1 MQKRGQGVE
10 YNWIFVLVAGVFIL
24 AFFIMFVF
32 KYVELQEKKLS
43 AQAGRAFDQALST
56 LEAGELYLDDDMF
69 DLGLIVKIDM
79 RCDEEEAYYLVNDYY
94 DHKFGDIILFSDR
107 NYQTRSFDAWINEW
121 NEGFFITNFVYLA
134 DPNKVFYIVYDSS
147 TAADVLENIDLP
159 DVFNVKYVDYSRIN
173 MELDIEN
180 KKNPKIIFITQAA
193 PSLNLDAQVM
203 YIDRDNQR
211 LVFIEDGNQYKDNYF
226 SEALMFGAIYSGDY
240 SSYSCMKNRAFN
252 RLSKVVSLYALK
264 ASILNRLII
273 DSKCDYSQIQ
283 LSLEKLSQFAEEK
296 DEDMVKQLNDFVVVQ
311 NKELGGRGCAV
322 VF

>member
-1 MQKRGQGVE
+1 MINCFMQKRGQGVE

-43 AQAGRAFDQALST
+43 AQ
-56 LEAGELYLDDDMF
+56 AGELYLDDDMF

-147 TAADVLENIDLP
+147 TAADVLENIDLT

-173 MELDIEN
+173 ME
-180 KKNPKIIFITQAA
+180 
-193 PSLNLDAQVM
+193 
-203 YIDRDNQR
+203 
-211 LVFIEDGNQYKDNYF
+211 
-226 SEALMFGAIYSGDY
+226 
-240 SSYSCMKNRAFN
+240 
-252 RLSKVVSLYALK
+252 
-264 ASILNRLII
+264 
-273 DSKCDYSQIQ
+273 
-283 LSLEKLSQFAEEK
+283 
-296 DEDMVKQLNDFVVVQ
+296 
-311 NKELGGRGCAV
+311 
-322 VF
+322 